1 MSKKTL
7 KDYESEF
14 RKEIDSQ
21 VVEVSHLNK
30 CGVSN
35 VALSSEVYLRKIY
48 GDEIVVSQSSGDEKI
63 DEKKKSVQKIGER
76 EMNTNDEFKSV
87 MNDIETSEFDQ
98 NLEILLKK

>member
-14 RKEIDSQ
+14 RKEIDSHI
-21 VVEVSHLNK
+21 VEVSHLNK

-35 VALSSEVYLRKIY
+35 VSLSSEVYLRKIY
-48 GDEIVVSQSSGDEKI
+48 GDEIVVSHSSGDEKV

-87 MNDIETSEFDQ
+87 MNDIETSEFDK

>member
-35 VALSSEVYLRKIY
+35 VALSSI
-48 GDEIVVSQSSGDEKI
+48 I
-63 DEKKKSVQKIGER
+63 
-76 EMNTNDEFKSV
+76 
-87 MNDIETSEFDQ
+87 
-98 NLEILLKK
+98 EILKTPLSKIWSCV